1 MGCNQQPNII
11 ANKNLT
17 SVAK

>member
-1 MGCNQQPNII
+1 MLR

-17 SVAK
+17 SKASEMLHRV